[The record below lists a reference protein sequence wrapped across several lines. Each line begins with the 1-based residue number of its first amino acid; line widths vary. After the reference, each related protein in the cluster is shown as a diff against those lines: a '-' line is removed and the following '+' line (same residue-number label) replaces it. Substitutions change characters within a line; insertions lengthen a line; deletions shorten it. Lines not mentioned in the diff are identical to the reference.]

1 DAPADRESDMTTLQ
15 QGRNEE
21 WGKLRARLSV
31 GAALCVLGL
40 ASLVWWHDR
49 RDPSSVALP
58 AAFVASDGS
67 AIATAA
73 AAPPATTTGVPSA
86 ESVFRGRGYVAP
98 EAPIAQF

>member
-1 DAPADRESDMTTLQ
+1 MTTLHE
-15 QGRNEE
+15 GRYEE
-21 WGKLRARLSV
+21 RGKLRARLGV

-49 RDPSSVALP
+49 RDMSSVALP
-58 AAFVASDGS
+58 AAFVASDSS
-67 AIATAA
+67 AVAT

-86 ESVFRGRGYVAP
+86 ESVFRGRENVAP